1 MTIAIVENQNLVDFA
16 LQKYG
21 VAESII
27 QLCND
32 NGISLSDDLVSG
44 AQVLIDETIVYKTT
58 GAITGPAAA
67 AINRKR
73 LVNEYES
80 AVDIALKECNSVEAL
95 IDVLIGNGIAPDDDL
110 TAGEQLLIKPEWK
123 RKRLPAPAMIIP
135 SKKKV
140 MNEYDNIV
148 DAALAIY
155 GNAESLVGI
164 CSLNALLVD
173 EEINPGQLLI
183 DNTQEYKTTGAILGP
198 LKSTLKT
205 TEMVI
210 EHQNLIVSDND
221 GVTTQRKLRERRS
234 SRANCH
240 RLVSI
245 KLIVQNCSEICE
257 NITLVGRDRHS
268 DRNCRF
274 GRVTASQRN
283 VHRSQ
288 PRRGDCQRP

>member
-210 EHQNLIVSDND
+210 EHQNLIDAVLQYYGSVEQLVTLCEENLLDVNTSLQASMMISLNSDNMQHKTLTRYLDKKGININTGEVPDVND
-221 GVTTQRKLRERRS
+221 GIDYMIIEDTF
-234 SRANCH
+234 
-240 RLVSI
+240 
-245 KLIVQNCSEICE
+245 IV
-257 NITLVGRDRHS
+257 R
-268 DRNCRF
+268 
-274 GRVTASQRN
+274 
-283 VHRSQ
+283 
-288 PRRGDCQRP
+288 